1 MEGNMGNYLPTPDEI
16 RRGCA
21 EIQAGWS
28 AEVEAARRY
37 NPCRVDGRV
46 DGWLPPGCG
55 DDSAGVQVW
64 PLMTTGRFLAE

>member
-1 MEGNMGNYLPTPDEI
+1 MKNYLPTPDEI

-37 NPCRVDGRV
+37 NPCRIEGPL
-46 DGWLPPGCG
+46 DGWLPPGCT
-55 DDSAGVQVW
+55 DDSAGVRMSIVFDRQ
-64 PLMTTGRFLAE
+64 